1 MIYYEAVTKKNLPDY
16 RDVILPDLYEELD
29 VMDVEPIGLGYLC
42 IGARDDKSRQ
52 TAGAIA
58 GVLMAEED
66 GSASIMIRSIF
77 VRRDSRRK
85 KIGNTL
91 ISRLLS
97 IAAGT
102 YLFPDGEKEAEIML
116 KIQYLLNQYESEM
129 FTAFLQDFGFTDYAE
144 EEMLFRMS
152 EWELME
158 LDILRPAFKSNK
170 NCRPFSE
177 AGDELR
183 QEIEEFTGHIMEPDL
198 SFAYVKGED
207 ILGMVVTEELSPGHY
222 WIIAAEHDGTL
233 TDAQMMSLLRTTA
246 AAIEEKT
253 RHFTVTVEP
262 GDEIVKGLLMSTP
275 GVVTITPKLAWVY
288 VNLENPAENNGRK
301 SRS

>member
-102 YLFPDGEKEAEIML
+102 YLFPDGEKEAEIMV
-116 KIQYLLNQYESEM
+116 KIQYLLTRYESEQ
-129 FTAFLQDFGFTDYAE
+129 FTAFLQDFGFTDFAE
-144 EEMLFRMS
+144 EEMLFRLS

-158 LDILRPAFKSNK
+158 LDILRPSFKPNK
-170 NCRPFSE
+170 NARPFSE
-177 AGDELR
+177 AGNELR
-183 QEIEEFTGHIMEPDL
+183 KEVEDYIGRPMEPEL
-198 SFAYVKGED
+198 SFAYVKGEE

-222 WIIAAEHDGTL
+222 WIDVAEHDGTL

-246 AAIEEKT
+246 SAIEERT
-253 RHFTVTVEP
+253 RQFTVTVEP
-262 GDEIVKGLLMSTP
+262 GDEIVKGLLMSLP
-275 GVVTITPKLAWVY
+275 GAVTITPKLAWVY
-288 VNLENPAENNGRK
+288 ITLEKPAE
-301 SRS
+301 

>member
-1 MIYYEAVTKKNLPDY
+1 MIYYEAITKKNLADY
-16 RDVILPDLYEELD
+16 RDVILPDLYEELN
-29 VMDVEPIGLGYLC
+29 VMDTEPIGLGYLC
-42 IGARDDKSRQ
+42 IGARDDKSKQ

-58 GVLMAEED
+58 GILMAEED

-77 VRRDSRRK
+77 VRRGNRRN

-91 ISRLLS
+91 ISRLLTV
-97 IAAGT
+97 AAGT
-102 YLFPDGEKEAEIML
+102 YLFPEGEEEVEIML
-116 KIQYLLNQYESEM
+116 KIQYLLNRYESEQ

-144 EEMLFRMS
+144 EEMLFRLS

-158 LDILRPAFKSNK
+158 LDILRPSLKPNK

-177 AGDELR
+177 AGEELR
-183 QEIEEFTGHIMEPDL
+183 EEIEEYTGHSMEPDL

-207 ILGMVVTEELSPGHY
+207 ITGMVVTEELSPGHY

-246 AAIEEKT
+246 AAIEQKT

-262 GDEIVKGLLMSTP
+262 GDEIIKGLLMSAP

-288 VNLENPAENNGRK
+288 VNLEKPADK
-301 SRS
+301 